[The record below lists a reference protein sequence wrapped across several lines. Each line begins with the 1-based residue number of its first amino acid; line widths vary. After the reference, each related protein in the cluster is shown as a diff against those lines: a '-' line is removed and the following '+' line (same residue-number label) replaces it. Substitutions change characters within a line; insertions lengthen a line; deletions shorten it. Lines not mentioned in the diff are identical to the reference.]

1 MMMIDLVKQFKQQKS
16 QIRMNNKLILIV
28 EDEEDILELLE
39 YTLQKEGYETIG
51 FLTIDNNV
59 RKVLDEEQIDLILM
73 DRNLPGIEGTT
84 FISEIKQQGYANPVI
99 YVTAKDKDEDI
110 IDGFDNHADDYITKP
125 FNIKELCARIKA
137 VIKRSSKEVDV
148 LKVKDIIYKSSNK
161 KFYIDNEE
169 IELTHLEHDL
179 LLEFIKNKDIL
190 LSREHLLNSVWQDSF
205 EKKEKTVNVAIKR
218 LKAKI
223 DPDAKKE
230 YIRSIRGEGYIFC

>member
-1 MMMIDLVKQFKQQKS
+1 
-16 QIRMNNKLILIV
+16 MNKILLILII

-51 FLTIDNNV
+51 FLNVNNNV
-59 RKVLDEEQIDLILM
+59 RKVLNEEQIDLILM
-73 DRNLPGIEGTT
+73 DRNLPGIEGTS
-84 FISEIKQQGYANPVI
+84 FINEIKQQGFSNPVI

-110 IDGFDNHADDYITKP
+110 ISGFDNHADDYITKP

-137 VIKRSSKEVDV
+137 VIKRSSKDIEV
-148 LKVKDIIYKSSNK
+148 LKVKDIVYTSSNK
-161 KFYIDNEE
+161 KFYIDN
-169 IELTHLEHDL
+169 IELNLTHLEHDL

-190 LSREHLLNSVWQDSF
+190 LSREHLLTSVWQDSF

-218 LKAKI
+218 LKSKI
-223 DPDAKKE
+223 DPNAKKD

>member
-1 MMMIDLVKQFKQQKS
+1 M
-16 QIRMNNKLILIV
+16 MNNKLILII

-51 FLTIDNNV
+51 FLNVNNNV
-59 RKVLDEEQIDLILM
+59 RKVLNEEQIDLILM
-73 DRNLPGIEGTT
+73 DRTVQGIEGTS
-84 FISEIKQQGYANPVI
+84 FINEIKQQGYTNPVI

-110 IDGFDNHADDYITKP
+110 ISGFDNHADDYITKP

-137 VIKRSSKEVDV
+137 VIKRSSKDIEV
-148 LKVKDIIYKSSNK
+148 LKVKDIVYTSSNK
-161 KFYIDNEE
+161 KFYIDN
-169 IELTHLEHDL
+169 IELNLTHLEHDL

-190 LSREHLLNSVWQDSF
+190 LSREHLLTSVWQDSF

-223 DPDAKKE
+223 DPNAKKD

>member
-1 MMMIDLVKQFKQQKS
+1 M
-16 QIRMNNKLILIV
+16 NKLILIV

-51 FLTIDNNV
+51 FLNIDKNV
-59 RKVLDEEQIDLILM
+59 KKVLDEEQIDLILM
-73 DRNLPGIEGTT
+73 DRNLPGVEGTT
-84 FISEIKQQGYANPVI
+84 FINEIKKQGYSNPVI
-99 YVTAKDKDEDI
+99 YVTAKDNEEDI
-110 IDGFDNHADDYITKP
+110 IEGFDSHADDYITKP
-125 FNIKELCARIKA
+125 FNLKELCARIKA

-148 LKVKDIIYKSSNK
+148 LKIRDIVYKSSNK
-161 KFYIDNEE
+161 KFFIEDKE

-190 LSREHLLNSVWQDSF
+190 MTREHLLAKVWEDSF
-205 EKKEKTVNVAIKR
+205 DKKEKTVNVAIKR

-223 DPDAKKE
+223 DPDGTKD

>member
-1 MMMIDLVKQFKQQKS
+1 
-16 QIRMNNKLILIV
+16 MNNKLILIV

-51 FLTIDNNV
+51 FLTVDKNV
-59 RKVLDEEQIDLILM
+59 RKILDEEKIDLILM
-73 DRNLPGIEGTT
+73 DRNLPAVEGTT
-84 FISEIKQQGYANPVI
+84 FINEIKKQGYSNPVI
-99 YVTAKDKDEDI
+99 YVTAKDNDEDI
-110 IDGFDNHADDYITKP
+110 IEGFDSHADDYITKP
-125 FNIKELCARIKA
+125 FNLKELCARVKA
-137 VIKRSSKEVDV
+137 VIKRSSKDIDV
-148 LKVKDIIYKSSNK
+148 LKVKDIVYKASNK
-161 KFYIDNEE
+161 KFYINNEE

-190 LSREHLLNSVWQDSF
+190 MTREHLLNTVWEDSF

-223 DPDAKKE
+223 DPDGTKD

>member
-1 MMMIDLVKQFKQQKS
+1 MIK
-16 QIRMNNKLILIV
+16 ILLL

-51 FLTIDNNV
+51 FLNVNNNV
-59 RKVLDEEQIDLILM
+59 RKVLNEEQIDLILM
-73 DRNLPGIEGTT
+73 DRNLPGIEGTS
-84 FISEIKQQGYANPVI
+84 FINEIKQQGFSNPVI

-110 IDGFDNHADDYITKP
+110 ISGFDNHADDYITKP

-137 VIKRSSKEVDV
+137 VIKRSSKDIEV
-148 LKVKDIIYKSSNK
+148 LKVKDIVYTSSNK
-161 KFYIDNEE
+161 KFYIDN
-169 IELTHLEHDL
+169 IELNLTHLEHDL

-218 LKAKI
+218 LKSKI
-223 DPDAKKE
+223 DPNAKKD